1 MAFEVIIDRE
11 PTAPPRKLT
20 VRWGMVEFKIS
31 LMDRWRWKAV
41 GVIRKLH
48 AGLTFLE
55 GLIRPASLLDYNLPI
70 HSVLESQS
78 VRDIAE
84 KVWSKYERTDRTYRG

>member
-1 MAFEVIIDRE
+1 MGFEVIIDRE

-31 LMDRWRWKAV
+31 MLDRWRWKAV
-41 GVIRKLH
+41 GLIRKMHAALTLLENVIR
-48 AGLTFLE
+48 
-55 GLIRPASLLDYNLPI
+55 PSSLLDYNLPI

-84 KVWSKYERTDRTYRG
+84 KVWRPLDRTYRG